1 MKSNTLKIILIGICA
16 CFILIACDRG
26 ADQGDKQKQEKED
39 LTKFNLRKKRPDSI
53 LIMGKDTVIARPL
66 PNKLRNAYFGDLHVH
81 TTYSYD
87 AFAFGTLATPVD
99 AYQYAK
105 GKAIRHPGGF
115 DVQLRQPLDFYAVTD
130 HAMFLGLMNQS
141 ADPSTEFSK
150 YEVSKPVH
158 GLNKPKSSLFRIL
171 PKSVRDIVDGV
182 FIVKRLRSYR
192 NYMLGV
198 VDGVIDG
205 YLDME
210 LIDKNVKSAW
220 LDIIH
225 AAQSENEPGKFTTF
239 IGFEYT
245 SSTTDSG
252 GLHRNVIF
260 KDDFELPAVPYSRFH
275 SRNPEGLWD
284 WMDGLRAQGIESLA
298 IPHNSNASNGQM
310 FKLVDWAGNPMDDDY
325 IAQRARNEPLV
336 ELTQIKGSSDT
347 HPALSPNDEWADFEI
362 APFRVGTQM
371 LSEPNGSF
379 VRQALQR
386 GLTFEEKLGANPY
399 QFGFIGS
406 SDTHTGAISDD
417 ESNYHGKMGVMDK
430 NTILRGSTPMS
441 DLQAYAY
448 RKFGADKFQTNLEGR
463 DYSYGASEFFGTAG
477 LAGIWAEENTRES
490 LYNALRRKETF
501 ATSGPRIQV
510 RFFAGFDFD
519 KDMIHSRDM
528 VVKAYTDGVSM
539 GGNLLARG
547 DAAPKFLVWAVRDPK
562 SAALQR
568 VQIIKGWIAD
578 GEPQERVYDVACSDG
593 LRVDPST
600 HRCPDNG
607 ARVNLAD
614 CSITTEVGDAE
625 LKTQWTDPAFD
636 AGQRAFY
643 YVRVLENPTC
653 RWSTWDAVR
662 AGVEPRSDLKKTI
675 QERAWSSPI
684 WYKP

>member
-1 MKSNTLKIILIGICA
+1 MQKKRLKIIIMGICA

-26 ADQGDKQKQEKED
+26 ADQGDKQKQKKVELSPTKRRKLPNSV
-39 LTKFNLRKKRPDSI
+39 LTI
-53 LIMGKDTVIARPL
+53 GKDTVIARPL

-81 TTYSYD
+81 TTYSFD

-130 HAMFLGLMNQS
+130 HAMFLGLLNKA
-141 ADPSTEFSK
+141 ADTTTEFSK
-150 YEVSKPVH
+150 YDVSKPVH
-158 GLNKPKSSLFRIL
+158 DLNKPKSSLFRFL
-171 PKSVRDIVDGV
+171 PKGVRDIVDGL
-182 FIVKRLRSYR
+182 FIMKRLRSYR
-192 NYMLGV
+192 SFIPGV
-198 VDGVIDG
+198 LDGVRDG
-205 YLDME
+205 SLDKE
-210 LIDKNVKSAW
+210 LIDRTVKTAW

-225 AAQSENEPGKFTTF
+225 AAQSQNEPGQFTTF

-245 SSTTDSG
+245 SATNDIG
-252 GLHRNVIF
+252 NLHRNVIF
-260 KDDFELPAVPYSRFH
+260 KDDFKLPAIPFSRFH
-275 SRNPEGLWD
+275 SQNPEGLWD

-310 FKLVDWAGNPMDDDY
+310 FKLADWAGNPMDGDY
-325 IAQRARNEPLV
+325 ITQRVRNEPLV

-362 APFRVGTQM
+362 APFKVSTQ
-371 LSEPNGSF
+371 LPSEPNGSYI
-379 VRQALQR
+379 RQALQR
-386 GLTFEEKLGANPY
+386 GLTFEEKVGANPY
-399 QFGFIGS
+399 KFGFIGG
-406 SDTHTGAISDD
+406 SDTHTAAISDD

-430 NTILRGSTPMS
+430 TTVLRGSTPMS
-441 DLQAYAY
+441 ELQAYAF
-448 RKFGADKFQTNLEGR
+448 RKVGADKFMTNLKGQ
-463 DYSYGASEFFGTAG
+463 DYTYGASEYFGTAG
-477 LAGIWAEENTRES
+477 LSGIWAEENTRES
-490 LYNALRRKETF
+490 LYNALRRRETF

-510 RFFAGFDFD
+510 RFFAGYDFND
-519 KDMIHSRDM
+519 DMIDSHDM
-528 VVKAYTDGVSM
+528 VAKAYADGVSM
-539 GGNLLARG
+539 GSDLTARG
-547 DAAPKFLVWAVRDPK
+547 GAAPKFLVWAVRDPK

-578 GEPQERVYDVACSDG
+578 GEPKEKVYDVACSDG
-593 LRVDPST
+593 LKVDPST

-614 CSITTEVGDAE
+614 CSITAEAGDAE
-625 LKTQWTDPAFD
+625 LKTVWTDPEFD
-636 AGQRAFY
+636 AEQRAFY
-643 YVRVLENPTC
+643 YVRALENPTC